1 MIKKIFLT
9 GLVIF
14 LFVQCAKERNPFLI
28 SNKAVGDLTI
38 GMKIKQVDSIF
49 AMDSIVRLS
58 PRQNQ
63 SSSFGELEIYEKSG
77 KKLLLI
83 SPENNYDPDA
93 LIENFQFFD
102 DRYKTVKGLN
112 INSTFKD
119 IKENYEIANIE
130 TTLSTVLIILKDSD
144 LFINI
149 DKKEL
154 SENFRYNPNL
164 VIDVTNIPNEAKI
177 KYFMLSWKIDDLEEI
192 EVMIAPG
199 SRLIGRKHDFFFKI
213 AYEELNLLE
222 NEESE

>member
-1 MIKKIFLT
+1 MIKKIFFT
-9 GLVIF
+9 GLMVF
-14 LFVQCAKERNPFLI
+14 LFVQCAKEKDPFLI
-28 SNKAVGDLTI
+28 SNKAVGNLTI

-83 SPENNYDPDA
+83 SPLNNYDPDA

-130 TTLSTVLIILKDSD
+130 TTLSTVLIFLKDSD

-154 SENFRYNPNL
+154 PENFRYNPNL

-177 KYFMLSWKIDDLEEI
+177 KYFMLSWKIDDLEEK
-192 EVMIAPG
+192 E
-199 SRLIGRKHDFFFKI
+199 
-213 AYEELNLLE
+213 
-222 NEESE
+222 

>member
-1 MIKKIFLT
+1 MIKKIFFT
-9 GLVIF
+9 GLMVF
-14 LFVQCAKERNPFLI
+14 LFVQCAKEKDPFLI
-28 SNKAVGDLTI
+28 SNKAVGNLTI

-83 SPENNYDPDA
+83 SPVNNYDPDA

-130 TTLSTVLIILKDSD
+130 TTLSTVLIFLKDSD

-154 SENFRYNPNL
+154 PENFRYNPNL

-177 KYFMLSWKIDDLEEI
+177 KYFMLAWKIDEPEEK
-192 EVMIAPG
+192 E
-199 SRLIGRKHDFFFKI
+199 
-213 AYEELNLLE
+213 
-222 NEESE
+222 